1 MEWLTTRM
9 EFASRNWPLSSDC
22 YPTETLC
29 VQDCFLWATY
39 YLQGKKQD
47 KLELGI
53 TFNPFR
59 NHWLPEWSHL
69 SAFCGARVETM
80 WGLLLFK
87 GMCSSFPL
95 SAWTTSLSS
104 CPAHSLSYR
113 EPWGY
118 IQTDFPA
125 VHGETS
131 RPVCGLL
138 IQSLREPSHMPREGR
153 LCQDFKLNLLII
165 CIVRKVLYCLC

>member
-59 NHWLPEWSHL
+59 NHWLPEWAHL

-104 CPAHSLSYR
+104 APAPHTAYHTGSPEGISRQIFRLST
-113 EPWGY
+113 G
-118 IQTDFPA
+118 
-125 VHGETS
+125 
-131 RPVCGLL
+131 RPVDQCAAYWFRVWGNPHTCPG
-138 IQSLREPSHMPREGR
+138 REDYAKIS
-153 LCQDFKLNLLII
+153 N
-165 CIVRKVLYCLC
+165 